1 MAFKLTPPYKINT
14 TPIYNVPDD
23 ENVNGRANKNG
34 TITINPNNMDS
45 PEQEI
50 NTISHEETH
59 VNQFKDFEKSGG
71 SKGLDYGNDY
81 VTWNGKNYKRKN
93 GKIFYEGKWRPEGW
107 PQFPWEKEA
116 YDNEQPIT

>member
-59 VNQFKDFEKSGG
+59 VDQFKDFEKSGG
-71 SKGLDYGNDY
+71 NKGLDYGNDY

>member
-59 VNQFKDFEKSGG
+59 VNQFKDFEESGG